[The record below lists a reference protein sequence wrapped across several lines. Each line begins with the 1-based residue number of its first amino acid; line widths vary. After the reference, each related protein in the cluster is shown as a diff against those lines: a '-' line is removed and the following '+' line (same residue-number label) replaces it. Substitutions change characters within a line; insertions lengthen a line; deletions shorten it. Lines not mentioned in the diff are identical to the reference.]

1 MVFDRI
7 YSEYKKRIIEEL
19 KNNKS
24 EDEIAEMLEKREI
37 HDIILKRL
45 AKALSIAIYR
55 NGKIEDIHAG
65 DYDGP
70 CDFKGIPDSCMKELN
85 MDICNKMYTM
95 LYLLTSSDKED
106 LQMARRDIFFSELY
120 AIEWDDPKMDESLYL
135 K

>member
-7 YSEYKKRIIEEL
+7 YSEYKKRIMEEL

-120 AIEWDDPKMDESLYL
+120 AIEWDDPKMDESLYF